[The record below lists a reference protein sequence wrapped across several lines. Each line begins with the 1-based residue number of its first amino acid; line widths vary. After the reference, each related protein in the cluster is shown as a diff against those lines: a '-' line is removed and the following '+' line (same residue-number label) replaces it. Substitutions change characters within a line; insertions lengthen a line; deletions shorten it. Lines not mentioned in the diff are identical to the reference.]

1 MADHECHRRRWSAF
15 VVAVAAWSCAPALQ
29 PSMLAPAPAPPM
41 DSLEL
46 SLFLIGDAG
55 GNAYEHEPVLAE
67 LARQADSFRTVRQ
80 FVVFMGD
87 NVYPRGIPPLGHARR
102 ADAERRI
109 AAQVFAIRKGAGEG
123 LLVPGNHDWDRQGK
137 DGWNAIRRQDSLV
150 RELGGADVRLLPHG
164 GCPGPEVVDVG
175 AHIRLIALDS
185 QWWLHGGEKP
195 YGPGSPCATR
205 SEQEVSDSLL
215 GALRDKGSRQ
225 AIVLEHHPLRSGGEH
240 GGSFT
245 LGDHIFP
252 LRNIK
257 SWLWIPLPIIGSLYP
272 LARQH
277 GITNQDLSGRKYGEM
292 ARALEAVF
300 ARYPPLV
307 VASGHD
313 HDLQVIR
320 GGRSDITNAGYQLV
334 SWAGI
339 LGHTGLVRKVDGSL
353 FERNAAGF
361 MRLDVTRDGRIR
373 LSVTT
378 VNRKQGRPEGE
389 SAEAFSLWLAT
400 DSSAAGTR

>member
-1 MADHECHRRRWSAF
+1 
-15 VVAVAAWSCAPALQ
+15 
-29 PSMLAPAPAPPM
+29 M

-55 GNAYEHEPVLAE
+55 GKAYEHEPVLTE

-87 NVYPRGIPPLGHARR
+87 NVYPRGIPPLEHPRR
-102 ADAERRI
+102 VDAERRI
-109 AAQVFAIRKGAGEG
+109 AAQVLAIRSGAGRG

-150 RELGGADVRLLPHG
+150 RQLGGNDVRLLPHG

-195 YGPGSPCATR
+195 YGSSSPCATR
-205 SEQEVSDSLL
+205 TEREVSDSLL

-277 GITNQDLSGRKYGEM
+277 GISNQDLSGRKYGAM

-320 GGRSDITNAGYQLV
+320 GGGSDHTNAGYQLV
-334 SWAGI
+334 SGAGI
-339 LGHTGLVRKVDGSL
+339 LGHTGLVRRVHGSL
-353 FERNAAGF
+353 FERDAAGF

-378 VNRKQGRPEGE
+378 VDRRRGRTEVE
-389 SAEAFSLWLAT
+389 SAEVFSLWLAT

>member
-1 MADHECHRRRWSAF
+1 
-15 VVAVAAWSCAPALQ
+15 
-29 PSMLAPAPAPPM
+29 
-41 DSLEL
+41 
-46 SLFLIGDAG
+46 
-55 GNAYEHEPVLAE
+55 
-67 LARQADSFRTVRQ
+67 
-80 FVVFMGD
+80 
-87 NVYPRGIPPLGHARR
+87 
-102 ADAERRI
+102 
-109 AAQVFAIRKGAGEG
+109 
-123 LLVPGNHDWDRQGK
+123 
-137 DGWNAIRRQDSLV
+137 
-150 RELGGADVRLLPHG
+150 
-164 GCPGPEVVDVG
+164 
-175 AHIRLIALDS
+175 
-185 QWWLHGGEKP
+185 
-195 YGPGSPCATR
+195 
-205 SEQEVSDSLL
+205 VSDSLL

-245 LGDHIFP
+245 LGDHILP

-334 SWAGI
+334 SGAGI